1 MIEDLSKVQQRKFV
15 QPSLT
20 FVFNVSLFFFVSQ
33 DCIVA
38 AQCALARIYDDPYPC
53 SSNVQRGLAEIL
65 NQRFGGSQ
73 PDFSDM
79 FVAPTIQLLK
89 RLRTKVNVYQ
99 GQYATDYAY
108 FFKPP
113 QHFIRL

>member
-1 MIEDLSKVQQRKFV
+1 MMEDLSEVQKRKFV
-15 QPSLT
+15 QPSIT
-20 FVFNVSLFFFVSQ
+20 FVFKVSFFFRSQ

-53 SSNVQRGLAEIL
+53 SSNVQRDLAEIL

-73 PDFSDM
+73 RDFSDM

-89 RLRTKVNVYQ
+89 RLKTKVNVYQ

-113 QHFIRL
+113 EYFVRW